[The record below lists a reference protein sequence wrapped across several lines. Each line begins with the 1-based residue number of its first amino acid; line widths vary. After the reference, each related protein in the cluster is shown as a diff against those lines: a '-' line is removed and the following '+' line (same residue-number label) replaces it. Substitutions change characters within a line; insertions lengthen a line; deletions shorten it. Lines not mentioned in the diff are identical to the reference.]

1 MRKLVVLG
9 FLVLGALSV
18 LGPWSVPG
26 PSSLV
31 HAQISGQTPVPNQV
45 PTGPAPRM
53 PDGKPDFSGMW
64 DNPKPASGP
73 SRGPATV
80 FDRSKFPPFK
90 QGGEPFYEPRTGEP
104 RHDEPRAFCL
114 PSGFP
119 SAFLG
124 PYPVQMIQNSKQA
137 WEPGQVV
144 KVGFMSLR
152 VVSKVPTSEAEQ
164 PGIGKAMGVV
174 IGGAVGAAGGA
185 ELGAVAAATALLPA
199 AGPAIAI
206 GLVGAVLLSLGGA
219 AAGSAL
225 ENALSNGLPKDEVFV
240 YEDALRRGFS
250 IVVVMTPDAGEAAQ
264 AAATLEASGAESVD
278 AARERWWIGLR
289 DEEAFEYRAE
299 GLDFQRDESIANR
312 DVAAEKWVIKFQS
325 ATMNIRTGLLGRLL
339 PCVAGTVD
347 SHVGWTGIV
356 TRPGCQAERTHYC
369 QAAYIS
375 CQISSDHNNL
385 RFAFRPKDPSARGE

>member
-1 MRKLVVLG
+1 MTPTVGIFVERATAERAVANLRAIGVSPENIRVL
-9 FLVLGALSV
+9 
-18 LGPWSVPG
+18 VPG
-26 PSSLV
+26 TSD
-31 HAQISGQTPVPNQV
+31 A
-45 PTGPAPRM
+45 
-53 PDGKPDFSGMW
+53 
-64 DNPKPASGP
+64 
-73 SRGPATV
+73 
-80 FDRSKFPPFK
+80 
-90 QGGEPFYEPRTGEP
+90 
-104 RHDEPRAFCL
+104 
-114 PSGFP
+114 
-119 SAFLG
+119 
-124 PYPVQMIQNSKQA
+124 
-137 WEPGQVV
+137 
-144 KVGFMSLR
+144 

-278 AARERWWIGLR
+278 AARERWWIGLH

-299 GLDFQRDESIANR
+299 GLDFQRDESIYRQGFEAALSLATR
-312 DVAAEKWVIKFQS
+312 DIPSRHTIKLLEERYPDSHEAAAFRRGY
-325 ATMNIRTGLLGRLL
+325 ARGRAHYRRLL
-339 PCVAGTVD
+339 ATKPP
-347 SHVGWTGIV
+347 
-356 TRPGCQAERTHYC
+356 RR
-369 QAAYIS
+369 
-375 CQISSDHNNL
+375 
-385 RFAFRPKDPSARGE
+385 RGNF